1 MDRRTFVGGIAA
13 SLLMAPRAGHA
24 QKPATPVI
32 GFLNSATPELYEFN
46 VAAFREGLE
55 ELGYVEGK
63 NVAIEYRWARG
74 NYDRL
79 PALAAEFADAKVGV
93 IAATGDVG
101 SARAAKSATTTIP
114 IVFTIGGDPVKFG
127 LVSSYS
133 RPGGNVTGI
142 SFGPSAMGGKR
153 MELLHELAPNAMI
166 ALLMNPDNPNAA
178 AEQRESQQ
186 AAQALGQQTV
196 VLNVRNERDFDRAF
210 ESIISSRAGALYV
223 ATDPMLLSQRGQ
235 IAAFAARQKFP
246 AISFVREFVVA
257 GGLLSYGPSIR
268 NMYREAGV
276 YAGRILKGAKAADL
290 PVQQLALVEF
300 VVNLKTAKAL
310 GLTIPQSMLLRA
322 NEVIQ

>member
-1 MDRRTFVGGIAA
+1 MDRRTFIGVIAGC
-13 SLLMAPRAGHA
+13 LVFAPHAGRA

-46 VAAFREGLE
+46 VAAFRKGLE

-79 PALAAEFADAKVGV
+79 PALAAELADAKVSV

-101 SARAAKSATTTIP
+101 SARAAKAATTTIP

-127 LVSSYS
+127 LVSSYGH
-133 RPGGNVTGI
+133 PGGNVTGI

-153 MELLHELAPNAMI
+153 MELLHDLAPNATI

-178 AEQRESQQ
+178 AEQTESQE
-186 AAQALGQQTV
+186 AAHVLGQRTV
-196 VLNVRNERDFDRAF
+196 VLSVRNDREFDRAF
-210 ESIISSRAGALYV
+210 ESFVNSRAGALYV

-235 IAAFAARQKFP
+235 IAAFAARQKIP
-246 AISFVREFVVA
+246 AISFVREFADA
-257 GGLLSYGPSIR
+257 GGLLSYGPSIST
-268 NMYREAGV
+268 MYREAGA
-276 YAGRILKGAKAADL
+276 YAGRILKGAKPADM
-290 PVQQLALVEF
+290 PVLQLAVVEL

-310 GLTIPQSMLLRA
+310 GLTIPQSLLLRA
-322 NEVIQ
+322 NDVIR

>member
-1 MDRRTFVGGIAA
+1 MDRRTFIGSIAG
-13 SLLMAPRAGHA
+13 SLVAAPLAVHA

-46 VAAFREGLE
+46 VAAFRKGLE
-55 ELGYVEGK
+55 ERGYVEGR

-74 NYDRL
+74 DYDRL
-79 PALAAEFADAKVGV
+79 PALAAELADAKVSV

-101 SARAAKSATTTIP
+101 SARAAKAATATIP

-127 LVSSYS
+127 LVSSYN
-133 RPGGNVTGI
+133 RPGSNVTGI

-153 MELLHELAPNAMI
+153 VELLHELAPTAMI

-178 AEQRESQQ
+178 AEQRDSQE
-186 AAQALGQQTV
+186 AANVLGHQTV
-196 VLNVRNERDFDRAF
+196 VLNVRNQRDFDGAF
-210 ESIISSRAGALYV
+210 ESFIGSRAGALYV

-235 IAAFAARQKFP
+235 IAAFAARQRIP

-268 NMYREAGV
+268 NMYHEAGV
-276 YAGRILKGAKAADL
+276 YAGRILNGAKPADL
-290 PVQQLALVEF
+290 PVLQLALVEF
-300 VVNLKTAKAL
+300 VVNVKTAKAI
-310 GLTIPQSMLLRA
+310 GLAVPKSLLLRA
-322 NEVIQ
+322 DEVIQ

>member
-13 SLLMAPRAGHA
+13 SLLIAPRAGHA

-32 GFLNSATPELYEFN
+32 GFLNSATPELYEFY
-46 VAAFREGLE
+46 VAAFRKGLE

-63 NVAIEYRWARG
+63 NVAIEYQWAHG

-79 PALAAEFADAKVGV
+79 PALAAELAGAKVSV

-101 SARAAKSATTTIP
+101 SARAAKAATTTIP

-127 LVSSYS
+127 LVSSYN
-133 RPGGNVTGI
+133 RPDGNVTGI

-153 MELLHELAPNAMI
+153 VELLHELAPNAMI
-166 ALLMNPDNPNAA
+166 ALLMNADNPNAA
-178 AEQRESQQ
+178 AEQRETQE
-186 AAQALGQQTV
+186 AAHVLGHQTV
-196 VLNVRNERDFDRAF
+196 VLNVRNERDFDKAF
-210 ESIISSRAGALYV
+210 ESFISLRAGALYV
-223 ATDPMLLSQRGQ
+223 GTDPMLISQRGQ
-235 IAAFAARQKFP
+235 IAAFATRQKIP

-257 GGLLSYGPSIR
+257 GGLLSYGASLSS
-268 NMYREAGV
+268 MYREAGV
-276 YAGRILKGAKAADL
+276 YAGRILKGAKPADL
-290 PVQQLALVEF
+290 PVLQLAIIEF

-310 GLTIPQSMLLRA
+310 GLTIPQSLLLRA

>member
-1 MDRRTFVGGIAA
+1 MDRRTFIGSIAG
-13 SLLMAPRAGHA
+13 SLVVAPLAVHA

-46 VAAFREGLE
+46 VAAFRKGLE

-74 NYDRL
+74 DYDRL
-79 PALAAEFADAKVGV
+79 PALAAELAGAKVSV

-101 SARAAKSATTTIP
+101 SARAAKAATTTIP

-127 LVSSYS
+127 LVSSYN
-133 RPGGNVTGI
+133 RPGGNVTGV

-153 MELLHELAPNAMI
+153 VELLHDLAPNATI

-178 AEQRESQQ
+178 AEQKDSQE
-186 AAQALGQQTV
+186 AAHVLGQQTV
-196 VLNVRNERDFDRAF
+196 VLNVRNERDFDKAF
-210 ESIISSRAGALYV
+210 ETFISARAGAMYV

-235 IAAFAARQKFP
+235 IAAFAARQRIP
-246 AISFVREFVVA
+246 AISFVREFAVA

-268 NMYREAGV
+268 EMYREAGV
-276 YAGRILKGAKAADL
+276 YAGRILKGAKPADL
-290 PVQQLALVEF
+290 PVMQLALVEF

-310 GLTIPQSMLLRA
+310 NLTIPQSLLLRA

>member
-1 MDRRTFVGGIAA
+1 MDRRTFIGVIAGG
-13 SLLMAPRAGHA
+13 LVFAPNAGRA

-46 VAAFREGLE
+46 VAAFRKGLE
-55 ELGYVEGK
+55 ELGYVEGR
-63 NVAIEYRWARG
+63 NVAIKYRWARG

-79 PALAAEFADAKVGV
+79 PALATELADARVSV

-101 SARAAKSATTTIP
+101 SARAAKAATTTIP

-127 LVSSYS
+127 LVSSYG

-153 MELLHELAPNAMI
+153 MELLHDLAPNATI

-178 AEQRESQQ
+178 AEQTESQEV
-186 AAQALGQQTV
+186 AHVLGQRTV
-196 VLNVRNERDFDRAF
+196 VLSVRNDREFDRAF
-210 ESIISSRAGALYV
+210 ESFVNSRAGALYV

-235 IAAFAARQKFP
+235 IAAFAARQKIP
-246 AISFVREFVVA
+246 AISFVREFAAA
-257 GGLLSYGPSIR
+257 GGLLSYGPSISA
-268 NMYREAGV
+268 MYREAGA
-276 YAGRILKGAKAADL
+276 YTGRILRGAKPADL
-290 PVQQLALVEF
+290 PVMQLAVIEL

-310 GLTIPQSMLLRA
+310 GLTIPQSLLLRA
-322 NEVIQ
+322 NDVIQ

>member
-1 MDRRTFVGGIAA
+1 MDRRTFIGAMAG
-13 SLLMAPRAGHA
+13 SLVMAPHAGRA

-46 VAAFREGLE
+46 VAAFREGLG

-63 NVAIEYRWARG
+63 NVTIEYRWARG

-79 PALAAEFADAKVGV
+79 PALAAELADAKVSV
-93 IAATGDVG
+93 IAATRDVG

-133 RPGGNVTGI
+133 RPDGNVTGI

-153 MELLHELAPNAMI
+153 VELLHELAPNATI
-166 ALLMNPDNPNAA
+166 ALLMNPENPNAA

-186 AAQALGQQTV
+186 AAHVLGQQTV
-196 VLNVRNERDFDRAF
+196 VLNVRNEREFEKAF
-210 ESIISSRAGALYV
+210 ESIVSSRAGALYV

-235 IAAFAARQKFP
+235 IAAFATRQKFP

-276 YAGRILKGAKAADL
+276 YADRILKGAKPADL

-310 GLTIPQSMLLRA
+310 GLTIPQSLLLRA